1 MKWQGKCQR
10 KLFVVLDDSG
20 SSEKSTKVKKDKP
33 VYLKDYERNVIL
45 EKGGKCQNILSI
57 AVHNV
62 L

>member
-45 EKGGKCQNILSI
+45 EKGG
-57 AVHNV
+57 
-62 L
+62 